1 MSILSKFTHCALA
14 AFLTFGLLSPAS
26 QVVAQ
31 TSSPTDSVCCPQ
43 AAALRFLIHQ
53 TR

>member
-14 AFLTFGLLSPAS
+14 AFLTFGVLSPVS

-31 TSSPTDSVCCPQ
+31 TSSPIVCCPQ